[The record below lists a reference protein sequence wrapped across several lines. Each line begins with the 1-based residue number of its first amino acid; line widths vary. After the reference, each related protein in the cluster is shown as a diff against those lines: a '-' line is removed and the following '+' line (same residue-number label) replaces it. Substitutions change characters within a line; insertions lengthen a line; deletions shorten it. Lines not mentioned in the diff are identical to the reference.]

1 MKFRN
6 TIKLSARQLIVN
18 KSKSIFAIIGLSIG
32 VAAVITMVSIG
43 KGAKEQAVSQLEN
56 MGTNLIVVN
65 AGKVKKVMERRQ
77 KSDLMTTLRIKDA
90 EAIRER
96 CPSIKEVVPSQ
107 DQSIRV
113 KYGNIASTC
122 MVNGVS
128 AQYFQVKNF
137 TVDKGE
143 LFSPEDDR
151 TFQRIAVLGSQ
162 VRDVLFDNE
171 DAIGK
176 TILIG
181 RVPFTVV
188 GTLKSK
194 AASRD
199 AANEDAQVL
208 IPINTAMRRI
218 FNVTYLKRMFI
229 EVIDRNS
236 MKTAE
241 AEITVVLRERHKL
254 DLRDKESD
262 FTIENQ
268 VADIQAA
275 EESSQS
281 FTWLI
286 VGVSTIALFVGG
298 IGILAVMTLSIKERN
313 PEIGLRM
320 ALGARRKDIVNQ
332 FLAESSILGL
342 LGGIAGFIIG
352 LIISQVVGYFTEW
365 TTSLSLI
372 SVAVSLLFSIGT
384 GLIFGVIPARKA
396 SKADPILVLQKE

>member
-1 MKFRN
+1 MKFKN
-6 TIKLSARQLIVN
+6 TIKLSARQLVVN

-43 KGAKEQAVSQLEN
+43 KGAKEQAIGQLEA

-65 AGKVKKVMERRQ
+65 AGKIKKVMERRQ
-77 KSDLMTTLRIKDA
+77 KTDLMTTLRLKDV
-90 EAIRER
+90 EVILEKS
-96 CPSIKEVVPSQ
+96 PSVKEVVASQ

-128 AQYFQVKNF
+128 APYFQVKNF
-137 TVDKGE
+137 TIHQGE
-143 LFSPEDDR
+143 VFSEEDDQ
-151 TFQRIAVLGSQ
+151 TFQRVAVLGSQ
-162 VRDVLFDNE
+162 VKETLFGNE
-171 DAIGK
+171 NPIGK

-181 RVPFTVV
+181 RVPFTVI

-218 FNVTYLKRMFI
+218 FNLTYLKRLFI
-229 EVIDRNS
+229 EVNDRKKMES
-236 MKTAE
+236 AE
-241 AEITVVLRERHKL
+241 AEITAALRSTHKL
-254 DLRDKESD
+254 DVRGKPDD

-268 VADIQAA
+268 KADIQAA
-275 EESSQS
+275 EESSRS
-281 FTWLI
+281 FSWLI

-298 IGILAVMTLSIKERN
+298 IGILAVMSLSVKERT

-320 ALGARRKDIVNQ
+320 AIGARRTDIVNQ
-332 FLAESSILGL
+332 FLAESTILGL
-342 LGGIAGFIIG
+342 LGGILGFVTGAIIAV
-352 LIISQVVGYFTEW
+352 LVGHFTQW
-365 TTSLSLI
+365 ITSLSII
-372 SVAVSLLFSIGT
+372 SAMASLVFSIVV
-384 GLIFGVIPARKA
+384 GLAFGVIPARKA
-396 SKADPILVLQKE
+396 AKADPILALQKE

>member
-1 MKFRN
+1 MKLKN

-32 VAAVITMVSIG
+32 VGAVIIMVSIG

-77 KSDLMTTLRIKDA
+77 KTDLMTNLRIKDA
-90 EAIRER
+90 EAMLEK

-122 MVNGVS
+122 MIHGVS
-128 AQYFQVKNF
+128 AEYFQVKNF
-137 TVDKGE
+137 TLDKGV
-143 LFSPEDDR
+143 LFTPEDDR

-162 VRDVLFDNE
+162 VRDVLFGNE

-181 RVPFTVV
+181 RVPFTVA

-194 AASRD
+194 ANSRD

-218 FNVTYLKRMFI
+218 FNVNYLKRMFI
-229 EVIDRNS
+229 EVSHLDN
-236 MKTAE
+236 MKTAQ
-241 AEITVVLRERHKL
+241 AEITTVLRDRHKL
-254 DLRDKESD
+254 DLRDKEND

-268 VADIQAA
+268 VTDIQAA

-286 VGVSTIALFVGG
+286 VGVSTIALFAGG
-298 IGILAVMTLSIKERN
+298 IGILAVMTLSVKERT

-320 ALGARRKDIVNQ
+320 ALGARRKDIVSQ

-342 LGGIAGFIIG
+342 LGGITGFLIG
-352 LIISQVVGYFTEW
+352 LIISQLVGYFTAW
-365 TTSLSLI
+365 VTSLSMI
-372 SVAVSLLFSIGT
+372 SVAVSLLFSIAT

-396 SKADPILVLQKE
+396 SKADPILALENE

>member
-6 TIKLSARQLIVN
+6 TIKLSTRQLIVN

-65 AGKVKKVMERRQ
+65 AGKVMKVIERRQ
-77 KSDLMTTLRIKDA
+77 KTDLMTTLRIKDA
-90 EAIRER
+90 EAILER

-107 DQSIRV
+107 GQSIRV

-128 AQYFQVKNF
+128 ASYFLVKNF
-137 TVDKGE
+137 TIDKGE
-143 LFSPEDDR
+143 LFTPEDDG
-151 TFQRIAVLGSQ
+151 TFQRTAVLGSQ
-162 VRDVLFDNE
+162 VREILFGNE

-181 RVPFTVV
+181 RIPFTVV

-229 EVIDRNS
+229 EVSHRDN

-241 AEITVVLRERHKL
+241 AEVASVLRENHKL
-254 DLRDKESD
+254 DARGKEND

-268 VADIQAA
+268 VTDIHAA

-298 IGILAVMTLSIKERN
+298 IGILAVMMLSVKERTS
-313 PEIGLRM
+313 EIGLRM
-320 ALGARRKDIVNQ
+320 ALGARRKNIVNQ
-332 FLAESSILGL
+332 FLSESAILGL
-342 LGGIAGFIIG
+342 LGGITGFIIG
-352 LIISQVVGYFTEW
+352 LVISQLVGYFTEW
-365 TTSLSLI
+365 ATSLSLI
-372 SVAVSLLFSIGT
+372 SVVISLLFSIIV
-384 GLIFGVIPARKA
+384 GLAFGVLPARKA
-396 SKADPILVLQKE
+396 AKADPILALQKE

>member
-6 TIKLSARQLIVN
+6 TIKLSARQLVVN

-43 KGAKEQAVSQLEN
+43 KGAKEQAIGQLEA

-77 KSDLMTTLRIKDA
+77 KTDLMTTLRLKDA
-90 EAIRER
+90 AAILEK
-96 CPSIKEVVPSQ
+96 CPSVKEVVASQ
-107 DQSIRV
+107 DQGIRV
-113 KYGNIASTC
+113 KYGNTASTC

-128 AQYFQVKNF
+128 APYFRVKNF
-137 TVDKGE
+137 TIDQGDV
-143 LFSPEDDR
+143 FSEQDDQ
-151 TFQRIAVLGSQ
+151 TFQRVAVLASQ
-162 VRDVLFDNE
+162 AKETLFGNE
-171 DAIGK
+171 NPIGK

-181 RVPFTVV
+181 RVPFTVL

-208 IPINTAMRRI
+208 VPINTSLRRI
-218 FNVTYLKRMFI
+218 FNVNYLKRIFI
-229 EVIDRNS
+229 EVSYREK

-241 AEITVVLRERHKL
+241 AEITTVLRERHKL
-254 DLRDKESD
+254 DSRGREND
-262 FTIENQ
+262 FTVDNQ

-275 EESSQS
+275 EESARS
-281 FTWLI
+281 FSWLI

-298 IGILAVMTLSIKERN
+298 IGILAVMTLSVKERN

-320 ALGARRKDIVNQ
+320 AIGARRKDIVNQ
-332 FLAESSILGL
+332 FLAESTILGL
-342 LGGIAGFIIG
+342 FGGLTGFIIG
-352 LIISQVVGYFTEW
+352 LIISQLVGYFTEW
-365 TTSLSLI
+365 TTSLSLV
-372 SVAVSLLFSIGT
+372 SVAISLLFSIAT

-396 SKADPILVLQKE
+396 AKADPILALQKE

>member
-6 TIKLSARQLIVN
+6 TIKLSARQLVVN

-43 KGAKEQAVSQLEN
+43 KGAKEEAIGQLEA

-65 AGKVKKVMERRQ
+65 TGKVKKVMERRQ
-77 KSDLMTTLRIKDA
+77 KTDLMTTLRLKDA
-90 EAIRER
+90 EAILER
-96 CPSIKEVVPSQ
+96 CPSVKEVVASL

-128 AQYFQVKNF
+128 ASYFSVKNF
-137 TVDKGE
+137 TIDQGE
-143 LFSPEDDR
+143 VFSEEDDQ
-151 TFQRIAVLGSQ
+151 TFQRVAVLASQ
-162 VRDVLFDNE
+162 AKETLFGNE
-171 DAIGK
+171 NPVGK

-218 FNVTYLKRMFI
+218 FNVTYLKRLFI
-229 EVIDRNS
+229 EVSDRDK

-241 AEITVVLRERHKL
+241 AEIALILRERHKL
-254 DLRDKESD
+254 DARGKEND
-262 FTIENQ
+262 FTIDNQ

-275 EESSQS
+275 EESSRS
-281 FTWLI
+281 FSWLI

-298 IGILAVMTLSIKERN
+298 IGILAVMTLSVKERN

-332 FLAESSILGL
+332 FLAESTILGL
-342 LGGIAGFIIG
+342 FGGLTGFIIG
-352 LIISQVVGYFTEW
+352 LIISQLVGYFTQW
-365 TTSLSLI
+365 ATSLSLLSI
-372 SVAVSLLFSIGT
+372 SVSLLFSIVT

-396 SKADPILVLQKE
+396 SKADPILALQKE